1 MGVKR
6 YVRLQS
12 TGRPMHFRNIAVA
25 AFAAALGLVG
35 FAATARAHAFGERYD
50 LPIPL
55 SYFLVGG
62 AITVA
67 LSFVVIGL
75 FVRRGKGERGYP
87 RLNLLAVRGLGAALA
102 SPATLFGLRLLSRGR
117 VRPGARHLLLR
128 QRATPGGARAHL
140 RLDSV
145 VGRHGLRVGAVR
157 QPVVLVNPWKTTY
170 EWAERLLGWDGRG
183 LFVYPDR
190 LDVWPA
196 AALLLM
202 FAWLENVYASATLPG
217 SLGQL
222 IIAYSL
228 VTWMGMA
235 AFGKHTWLSRGEVFS
250 VLFGIFARFSPT
262 EMRAADRSA
271 CSRCRWACGPD
282 CVDCYECFERAD
294 RSRRE
299 FNLRP
304 WAVGLANP
312 HRASMGLT
320 AFVLLALAIVSFDGL
335 QETPAW
341 VSVQTAVYDEV
352 SVLGPNVV
360 GTIDTLGL
368 LVVPAL
374 FVVVYAAFSLAV
386 ARLSGDP
393 EGGRGGGEG
402 VRADAGADR
411 AGLQPGALPVAAAD
425 FRPDSNTA
433 AVGPV
438 RPRLGPVGHRRLRGE
453 HSHNQRA
460 GGVVRV
466 RGGDSGGA
474 RGVGVP
480 GAPDVSAQGGAP
492 GTRAARAASHAAADG
507 AVHGHQPV
515 DNRAAHRGG
524 VEFP

>member
-1 MGVKR
+1 M
-6 YVRLQS
+6 Q
-12 TGRPMHFRNIAVA
+12 FRNITTA

-102 SPATLFGLRLLSRGR
+102 GPVTLFGVRLLSVAVFGLVLATCFFGNGR
-117 VRPGARHLLLR
+117 PLEVLAP
-128 QRATPGGARAHL
+128 TF
-140 RLDSV
+140 V
-145 VGRHGLRVGAVR
+145 WIVWWVGMGYVSALFGNLW
-157 QPVVLVNPWKTTY
+157 VLVNPWKTTY

-262 EMRAADRSA
+262 EVRAADRSA

-374 FVVVYAAFSLAV
+374 FVVVYAAFSWAV

-393 EGGRGGGEG
+393 EGVAG
-402 VRADAGADR
+402 VAKGYVLTLVPIALAYNLAHYLSLLLISGQTVIPLLSDPFGHGWDLLGTADYGVNIAIINAR
-411 AGLQPGALPVAAAD
+411 VAWYVSVAAIVA
-425 FRPDSNTA
+425 
-433 AVGPV
+433 
-438 RPRLGPVGHRRLRGE
+438 GHVVSVYLAHLVSMRR
-453 HSHNQRA
+453 
-460 GGVVRV
+460 V
-466 RGGDSGGA
+466 
-474 RGVGVP
+474 
-480 GAPDVSAQGGAP
+480 
-492 GTRAARAASHAAADG
+492 
-507 AVHGHQPV
+507 
-515 DNRAAHRGG
+515 AHRGRALRG
-524 VEFP
+524 QLPMLLLMVLYTATSLWIIAQPIVEE

>member
-1 MGVKR
+1 M
-6 YVRLQS
+6 S
-12 TGRPMHFRNIAVA
+12 FRNIAAA
-25 AFAAALGLVG
+25 AFAAVLGLAG
-35 FAATARAHAFGERYD
+35 LAATARAHAFGERYD

-62 AITVA
+62 AATVA
-67 LSFVVIGL
+67 LSFLVIGL
-75 FVRRGKGERGYP
+75 FVRRGEGERGYP
-87 RLNLLAVRGLGAALA
+87 RLNLLAVRGLGAVLG
-102 SPATLFGLRLLSRGR
+102 SPVVLFVVRLLSVAVFGLVLATCFFGNGR
-117 VRPGARHLLLR
+117 PLEVLAP
-128 QRATPGGARAHL
+128 TF
-140 RLDSV
+140 V
-145 VGRHGLRVGAVR
+145 WIVWWVGMGYVSALFGNVWM
-157 QPVVLVNPWKTTY
+157 LVNPWKITY
-170 EWAERLLGWDGRG
+170 DWAERVLGGDGRG
-183 LFVYPDR
+183 LFVYPER

-196 AALLLM
+196 VALLLM
-202 FAWLENVYASATLPG
+202 FAWLENVYVSATLPG

-262 EMRAADRSA
+262 EVRAADRSA

-312 HRASMGLT
+312 HRASVSLT

-368 LVVPAL
+368 LVAPAL
-374 FVVVYAAFSLAV
+374 FVVV
-386 ARLSGDP
+386 
-393 EGGRGGGEG
+393 
-402 VRADAGADR
+402 
-411 AGLQPGALPVAAAD
+411 
-425 FRPDSNTA
+425 
-433 AVGPV
+433 
-438 RPRLGPVGHRRLRGE
+438 
-453 HSHNQRA
+453 
-460 GGVVRV
+460 
-466 RGGDSGGA
+466 
-474 RGVGVP
+474 
-480 GAPDVSAQGGAP
+480 
-492 GTRAARAASHAAADG
+492 
-507 AVHGHQPV
+507 
-515 DNRAAHRGG
+515 
-524 VEFP
+524 